1 MRDISEMATVLT
13 NKLDKKLEKLKQA
26 QRDTAKV
33 IWEDTVNEAP
43 MEEANYISSIQLSD
57 TEVKGDVIKTSVYSD
72 LLVGGDIPKWQNVPV
87 AAFLEWGT
95 GPLGETTNDYQHG
108 YPYTTDEPWNFIA
121 QMQYEQTGT
130 WGMMAR
136 PHFYPALQKNIA
148 LYKDNLRKALKEE

>member
-1 MRDISEMATVLT
+1 MRDISEMAIVLT
-13 NKLDKKLEKLKQA
+13 NKLEEKLEKLKQA

-43 MEEANYISSIQLSD
+43 LNVGGYISSIQISD
-57 TEVKGDVIKTSVYSD
+57 TEVKKDIIKTSVFSD
-72 LLVGGDIPKWQNVPV
+72 LKVGGDIPKWQNVPV

-95 GPLGETTNDYQHG
+95 GPLGESSNDYPHG
-108 YPYTTDEPWNFIA
+108 YPYTTNEPWNFIA
-121 QMQYEQTGT
+121 QMQFEQTGT

>member
-121 QMQYEQTGT
+121 QMQFEQTGT

-148 LYKDNLRKALKEE
+148 LYKDNLRKALKEK

>member
-13 NKLDKKLEKLKQA
+13 NKLEKKLEKLKQA

-43 MEEANYISSIQLSD
+43 LNVGGYISSIQISD
-57 TEVKGDVIKTSVYSD
+57 TKEEKDVIKTSIFSD
-72 LLVGGDIPKWQNVPV
+72 LKVGGDIPKWQNVPV
-87 AAFLEWGT
+87 SAFLEWGT

-121 QMQYEQTGT
+121 QMQFEQTGT
-130 WGMMAR
+130 WGMSAR

-148 LYKDNLRKALKEE
+148 LYKDNLRKALKDK

>member
-1 MRDISEMATVLT
+1 MREISEMATVLT
-13 NKLDKKLEKLKQA
+13 NKLDQKLEKLKQA

-33 IWEDTVNEAP
+33 IWEDTVNKAP

>member
-13 NKLDKKLEKLKQA
+13 NNLEQKLEKLKQA

-43 MEEANYISSIQLSD
+43 ITEDNYISSIQVSD
-57 TEVKGDVIKTSVYSD
+57 TKEEKDIIKTSVFSD
-72 LLVGGDIPKWQNVPV
+72 LTVWWERKSMHIPLS
-87 AAFLEWGT
+87 AFLEWGT
-95 GPLGETTNDYQHG
+95 GPLGEDTNTYEHG
-108 YPYTTDEPWNFIA
+108 YPYTTDAPWNIESWM
-121 QMQYEQTGT
+121 QMQETGT

-148 LYKDNLRKALKEE
+148 LYKDNLRKALREK

>member
-43 MEEANYISSIQLSD
+43 LNAGGYISSIQLSD

-95 GPLGETTNDYQHG
+95 GPLGESTNTYQHG

-121 QMQYEQTGT
+121 QMQFEQTGT
-130 WGMMAR
+130 WGMPAR
-136 PHFYPALQKNIA
+136 PHFYPALQKNVA

>member
-13 NKLDKKLEKLKQA
+13 NKLEEKLEKLKQA

-43 MEEANYISSIQLSD
+43 LNVGGYISSIKLSD
-57 TEVKGDVIKTSVYSD
+57 TDFKDDVIKTSVYSD
-72 LLVGGDIPKWQNVPV
+72 LTVWWEKIGKNIPLS
-87 AAFLEWGT
+87 AFLEWGT
-95 GPLGETTNDYQHG
+95 GPLGESSNDYPHG
-108 YPYTTDEPWNFIA
+108 YPYTTDAPWNYETMA
-121 QMQYEQTGT
+121 QFLDTGT
-130 WGMMAR
+130 WGMEAR

>member
-13 NKLDKKLEKLKQA
+13 NKLDKKLDKLKQA

-43 MEEANYISSIQLSD
+43 TEEDDYMSSIQISD
-57 TEVKGDVIKTSVYSD
+57 TKEEKDVIKTSVFSD

-95 GPLGETTNDYQHG
+95 GPLGEATNDYQHG

-121 QMQYEQTGT
+121 QMQFEQTGT
-130 WGMMAR
+130 WGMAAR

>member
-13 NKLDKKLEKLKQA
+13 NKLEKKLEKLKQA

-43 MEEANYISSIQLSD
+43 LNVGGYISSIQISD
-57 TEVKGDVIKTSVYSD
+57 TKEEKDVIKTSIFSD
-72 LLVGGDIPKWQNVPV
+72 LKVGGDIPKWQNVPV
-87 AAFLEWGT
+87 SAFLEWGT

-121 QMQYEQTGT
+121 QMQFEQTGT
-130 WGMMAR
+130 WGMEAR

>member
-1 MRDISEMATVLT
+1 MRDISEMAIVLT
-13 NKLDKKLEKLKQA
+13 NKLEEKLEKLKQA

-43 MEEANYISSIQLSD
+43 LNVGGYISSIQISD
-57 TEVKGDVIKTSVYSD
+57 TEVKKDIIKTSVFSN
-72 LLVGGDIPKWQNVPV
+72 LNVGGDIPKWQNVPV
-87 AAFLEWGT
+87 SAFLEWGT
-95 GPLGETTNDYQHG
+95 GPLGESSNDYPHG

-121 QMQYEQTGT
+121 QMQFEQTGT

>member
-43 MEEANYISSIQLSD
+43 LNVGGYISSIKLSD
-57 TEVKGDVIKTSVYSD
+57 TDFKDDVIKTSVYSD
-72 LLVGGDIPKWQNVPV
+72 LTVWWKKKSINIPLS
-87 AAFLEWGT
+87 AFLEWGT
-95 GPLGETTNDYQHG
+95 GPLGEDTNDYPHG
-108 YPYTTDEPWNFIA
+108 YPYTINEPWDLATEIQFF
-121 QMQYEQTGT
+121 ETGT
-130 WGMMAR
+130 WGMEAR

-148 LYKDNLRKALKEE
+148 LYKDNLRKALKDK